1 MAMSQTL
8 LLLLVLALVGAYS
21 VRLLARVAPL
31 TSELPFKALLATVAA
46 AAGAVLELTGQS
58 LEPPLMY
65 AIVALAV
72 LAIAGPLV
80 LVMLARGKRYR
91 LALTLTGLLYW
102 TPAGRAATRRL
113 LAQVALQQGE
123 AAWALELVGEEP
135 EGVLVR
141 AQALALQ
148 ERWDEVLA
156 LELPEGGDNAHLGR
170 GARIAA
176 LIALGELAR
185 ARDEIAAMEAHWQQ
199 GGQGPIGY
207 RSLMLAKARLSAAQG
222 DFEGAHAHLQ
232 DPLPGVPPY
241 QLLATLAE
249 AAERSG
255 RDQIAVQL
263 YTQAYAL
270 APVSQRERFKAA
282 LQRYDA
288 PLPEVREAPRRST
301 ATLVMVAF
309 LAVAYM
315 LQLWIDQQFG
325 VAFRLPASSG
335 VAAFLL
341 NIPGVPEGEAL
352 WRYLSYA
359 FVHGNL
365 IHIGFNAWVLFDI
378 GRMFEARRNWGNM
391 LAAFT
396 VGTAMGAYFTTMA
409 QAGDQVVLVGASG
422 GVLGVAGA
430 LLADAWRSRSPNDRM
445 LTRALFQWIVLIMLI
460 SLLPGISLWGH
471 VGGLVGG
478 LLWGFVRQGLPASA
492 SFDRAVGTLSVA
504 ALAWA
509 ALMAGQWLVR
519 YLL

>member
-1 MAMSQTL
+1 MSQTL
-8 LLLLVLALVGAYS
+8 LLLLVLTISGAYG

-31 TSELPFKALLATVAA
+31 TTELPLKALVATLAATTGV
-46 AAGAVLELTGQS
+46 VLMLGGYT
-58 LEPPLMY
+58 LEPTLIY
-65 AIVALAV
+65 VIVAFAV

-80 LVMLARGKRYR
+80 IVALARGKHYR
-91 LALTLTGLLYW
+91 LARSVADLLYW
-102 TPAGRAATRRL
+102 TPAGRTATRRL

-135 EGVLVR
+135 ESVLVR

-148 ERWDEVLA
+148 ERWDEVLS
-156 LELPEGGDNAHLGR
+156 LELPDEGDNAHLGR
-170 GARIAA
+170 GARVAA
-176 LIALGELAR
+176 LVALGELER

-199 GGQGPIGY
+199 SGQGPIGY

-255 RDQIAVQL
+255 RDHVAVQL
-263 YTQAYAL
+263 YGQAYAL
-270 APVSQRERFKAA
+270 APASQRERFKAA
-282 LQRYDA
+282 LQRYDM
-288 PLPEVREAPRRST
+288 PLPEVRDAPRRNT
-301 ATLVMVAF
+301 ATLAMVAV
-309 LAVAYM
+309 LGMAYL

-341 NIPGVPEGEAL
+341 NIPGVPEAEAL
-352 WRYLSYA
+352 WRYVSYA

-409 QAGDQVVLVGASG
+409 QGADQVVLVGASG

-430 LLADAWRSRSPNDRM
+430 LLADAWRSRSPSDRM

-492 SFDRAVGTLSVA
+492 SFDRAMGFASA
-504 ALAWA
+504 AVLAWA
-509 ALMAGQWLVR
+509 AVMAARWLVT
-519 YLL
+519 YLP